1 MNQRKLG
8 IIFSYLSTGANVLIG
23 LIYIPLL
30 LHFLTKQ
37 QYGLYQLMGS
47 LIAYLSIMDFGLSNT
62 TTRYFT
68 QALTLKDKKLQQEI
82 ISSSLTIYNRITV
95 VLVLLGISF
104 YFLLPPLY
112 SKALTADELH
122 TAKQIFL
129 LLLLNITIFI
139 PSNIF
144 VAVINA
150 HEKFVFLKGINL
162 LKIIIQPILACAI
175 LYWKSDVLYLV
186 LVQTFFT
193 LAVILL
199 NYLYCHIK
207 LKISF
212 TRTQV
217 NKAIIK
223 ELTGFSIFVFLHSLL
238 DQVYWRSGQII
249 LGSVSGTTAVAN
261 YSIIMQ
267 LSLFTV
273 MMPIGLSNV
282 FLPKLSAIVV
292 QKNNLEEIN
301 KIFCKLGRLQF
312 IFVCLLLAG
321 FIFLGPTFLILWIG
335 PGYEI
340 CYWASIIIMAGYTI
354 DVIQNVGIAILQ
366 AMKKHAFRAYVYLF
380 MTVFNLSL
388 SIYLGRLYGEIGCA
402 LSTAI
407 CLILGPGLTIN
418 WYYHHIGIDLKNFF
432 SNIWQLLFPI
442 LLSILLTFLVQKV
455 WPVIP
460 QWDNFILHGV
470 LFTGIY
476 ATTMWLLGMND
487 YEKELILNPLKK
499 YIFHK

>member
-162 LKIIIQPILACAI
+162 L
-175 LYWKSDVLYLV
+175 Y
-186 LVQTFFT
+186 
-193 LAVILL
+193 
-199 NYLYCHIK
+199 N
-207 LKISF
+207 
-212 TRTQV
+212 
-217 NKAIIK
+217 
-223 ELTGFSIFVFLHSLL
+223 
-238 DQVYWRSGQII
+238 
-249 LGSVSGTTAVAN
+249 
-261 YSIIMQ
+261 
-267 LSLFTV
+267 
-273 MMPIGLSNV
+273 
-282 FLPKLSAIVV
+282 
-292 QKNNLEEIN
+292 
-301 KIFCKLGRLQF
+301 QF
-312 IFVCLLLAG
+312 
-321 FIFLGPTFLILWIG
+321 
-335 PGYEI
+335 
-340 CYWASIIIMAGYTI
+340 
-354 DVIQNVGIAILQ
+354 
-366 AMKKHAFRAYVYLF
+366 
-380 MTVFNLSL
+380 
-388 SIYLGRLYGEIGCA
+388 
-402 LSTAI
+402 
-407 CLILGPGLTIN
+407 
-418 WYYHHIGIDLKNFF
+418 
-432 SNIWQLLFPI
+432 
-442 LLSILLTFLVQKV
+442 
-455 WPVIP
+455 
-460 QWDNFILHGV
+460 
-470 LFTGIY
+470 
-476 ATTMWLLGMND
+476 
-487 YEKELILNPLKK
+487 
-499 YIFHK
+499 